1 MYSRNI
7 AAQNIGNNLKMNP
20 QMRYGGGEKHNTNI
34 PVKSFSDNFAYERF
48 NSIGNK
54 SEKEETSVKTDISEE
69 KISDNENGNFAEKA
83 PNVVSNDLT
92 AVQVSN
98 KNVDE
103 KQETTSAPNFLLS
116 FKPLLEKDFW
126 MIILVVIFTML
137 SDNTSKDKITP
148 LALLAVLLL

>member
-20 QMRYGGGEKHNTNI
+20 QMRYGGNEKHNANI

-54 SEKEETSVKTDISEE
+54 NEKQELSVKNDNSEQTITDNPNSNFEETAMSVVMND
-69 KISDNENGNFAEKA
+69 
-83 PNVVSNDLT
+83 SNT
-92 AVQVSN
+92 VQVSN
-98 KNVDE
+98 KNDNV
-103 KQETTSAPNFLLS
+103 KQETSYAPNFLLS
-116 FKPLLEKDFW
+116 LKPLLEKDFW